1 MLTKVVEMGLPAWFQ
16 VNGGMAYEP
25 APELAKKK
33 IRLHFLDRTL
43 KAMAG
48 LIEEFIFSEA
58 YSQKPGMLQGLDPRA
73 KLLGVLLLVVSTSLI
88 HSIPMIYGL
97 YGVTLFLAFLSR
109 IEPPFFIKRVWLVL
123 PLFVGILALPA
134 TLNIFT
140 PGDPVWRIY
149 SMGKAY
155 HLGPY
160 SLPPE
165 IAMTEQGI
173 SAALTLVGRV
183 ATSMSFILLLTL
195 TTPWADLL
203 KALRLVRIPQ
213 IYVQTLGMALRYLML
228 LSQLV
233 REMHIAKKSRT
244 IRPEKTKAEQ
254 RWIAGQVGTLFKR
267 SMQLS
272 FEVHRAM
279 VARGYQGEVRILNVF
294 HLQKK
299 DYVWMIFCATLS
311 GLLIYSGR

>member
-1 MLTKVVEMGLPAWFQ
+1 MMLPAWFR

-25 APELAKKK
+25 APEFVKKK
-33 IRLHFLDRTL
+33 VRPHFLDRTL
-43 KAMAG
+43 KALAG

-58 YSQKPGMLQGLDPRA
+58 YSQKPGMLQELDPRA
-73 KLLGVLLLVVSTSLI
+73 KLLGVVLMVVSTSLI

-97 YGVTLFLAFLSR
+97 YIITLILAFLSR
-109 IEPPFFIKRVWLVL
+109 IDPLFFIKRVWLVL

-149 SMGKAY
+149 SIGKAY

-160 SLPPE
+160 FLPGE
-165 IAMTEQGI
+165 IAMTQQGI
-173 SAALTLVGRV
+173 SAALVLVGRV
-183 ATSMSFILLLTL
+183 ATSMSFLLLLTL
-195 TTPWADLL
+195 TTSWADLL

-233 REMHIAKKSRT
+233 REIHIAKKSRT

-254 RWIAGQVGTLFKR
+254 RWIAAQLGTLFKR

-272 FEVHRAM
+272 LEVHRAM
-279 VARGYQGEVRILNVF
+279 AARGYQGEVRLLSVF

-299 DYVWMIFCATLS
+299 DYFWMIFCATLS
-311 GLLIYSGR
+311 GLLIHSGR

>member
-1 MLTKVVEMGLPAWFQ
+1 MLGKVVEMGLPAWFQ

-25 APELAKKK
+25 APELVKKK

-109 IEPPFFIKRVWLVL
+109 IEAPFFIKRVWLVL

-140 PGDPVWRIY
+140 PGDP
-149 SMGKAY
+149 
-155 HLGPY
+155 
-160 SLPPE
+160 E
-165 IAMTEQGI
+165 
-173 SAALTLVGRV
+173 GR
-183 ATSMSFILLLTL
+183 
-195 TTPWADLL
+195 
-203 KALRLVRIPQ
+203 
-213 IYVQTLGMALRYLML
+213 
-228 LSQLV
+228 
-233 REMHIAKKSRT
+233 E
-244 IRPEKTKAEQ
+244 
-254 RWIAGQVGTLFKR
+254 
-267 SMQLS
+267 
-272 FEVHRAM
+272 
-279 VARGYQGEVRILNVF
+279 
-294 HLQKK
+294 
-299 DYVWMIFCATLS
+299 
-311 GLLIYSGR
+311 